1 MVQNMNPTKLDT
13 LTEEAGEQIFQWI
26 DIDCEGVTSK
36 DAMKTFFSKM
46 LDNEWKKFNITK
58 IPTN

>member
-1 MVQNMNPTKLDT
+1 MNPTKLDT
-13 LTEEAGEQIFQWI
+13 LTEEAGDQIFQWI

-46 LDNEWKKFNITK
+46 LDNE
-58 IPTN
+58 